1 MAKEVRNVWEQIAGR
16 WQQVRGEVRNEWRKL
31 TDADMEQIKGRRDLL
46 AGKIQQRYSLAP
58 GEADLR
64 IDQWIEGRKI

>member
-1 MAKEVRNVWEQIAGR
+1 MAKAVRNVWEQIAGR

-31 TDADMEQIKGRRDLL
+31 TDDDIDQIKGWRDVL
-46 AGKIQQRYSLAP
+46 AGKIQQRYSLALE
-58 GEADLR
+58 EADLR